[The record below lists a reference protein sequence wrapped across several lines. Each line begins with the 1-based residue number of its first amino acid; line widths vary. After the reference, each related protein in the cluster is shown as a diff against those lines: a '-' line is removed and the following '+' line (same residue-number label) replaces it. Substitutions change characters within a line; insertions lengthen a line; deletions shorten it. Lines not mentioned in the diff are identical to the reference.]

1 LVPSQIKCTKSLSRM
16 MKKEKKTQKTFKNG
30 GETKKKGKFTLL

>member
-1 LVPSQIKCTKSLSRM
+1 M

-30 GETKKKGKFTLL
+30 GKTKKKGKFTLL